1 MNRLD
6 FLIDYLINED
16 PQCSEMRIPE
26 DLQGKRDL
34 FRALRNV
41 REPKPVSEEFLR
53 LQDEELQ
60 AQLQEEGVVELDAVQ
75 QLSILNYQFSYGRAT
90 SPVSAWT
97 PSSTPPMRRCWVV
110 SIRCTNASTTPSIP
124 LRACSCARSVTN

>member
-6 FLIDYLINED
+6 CLIQYLINED
-16 PQCSEMRIPE
+16 PQYSGMRIPE

-60 AQLQEEGVVELDAVQ
+60 EQLQEKGVADVNYDTPTTLNSK
-75 QLSILNYQFSYGRAT
+75 LSTLNFKL
-90 SPVSAWT
+90 
-97 PSSTPPMRRCWVV
+97 ST
-110 SIRCTNASTTPSIP
+110 I
-124 LRACSCARSVTN
+124 

>member
-6 FLIDYLINED
+6 CLIQYLINED
-16 PQCSEMRIPE
+16 PQYSEMRIPE

-41 REPKPVSEEFLR
+41 RPPRPVSGEFLH

-60 AQLQEEGVVELDAVQ
+60 TQLQEKGFVDVIYD
-75 QLSILNYQFSYGRAT
+75 
-90 SPVSAWT
+90 T
-97 PSSTPPMRRCWVV
+97 PSTLNSK
-110 SIRCTNASTTPSIP
+110 
-124 LRACSCARSVTN
+124 L